1 MKQKTTHL
9 FEEHVYLISNHS
21 VARNPM
27 FADEKMQNYFVTKME
42 KYLFPISEIIAH
54 CLNDNEF

>member
-27 FADEKMQNYFVTKME
+27 FADEKMQNYFITKME
-42 KYLFPISEIIAH
+42 KYLFPISEIIDH
-54 CLNDNEF
+54 LH